1 MQRQATASARV
12 RLVAPIRAAIYARV
26 SSDQQAER
34 HTIDSQVEALLA
46 RAAADG
52 HEVTDEL
59 RFLDD
64 RRSGASLIRPGLE
77 RLRDLA
83 AMAAID
89 VVYVHAPDRLARS
102 YAHQAVLVEEFARAG
117 AEVVF
122 LNRPIGRTPED
133 TLLLQLQGMFAEYER
148 TRIAERSR
156 RGKRY
161 LAQAGSVSVLS
172 RAPYGYRYV
181 GREAG
186 GGTARFEVAETEAE
200 VVRRIFRW
208 VGEGRV
214 SLSAVCRRL
223 CEAGVPSPTGKARWG
238 RSTVWTLL
246 TNPAYV
252 GRALF
257 GKTASAPWRP
267 PLRPARGRAP
277 VPKRPSRRVPAAPE
291 HRVAIPT
298 PPLVDAALFEGVR
311 EQLDENRHRRR
322 QRMVGA
328 RYLLQGL
335 LVCQACGR
343 AFCGRWQR
351 CYPRPPAHGYHY
363 YRCTG
368 TERDRV
374 DGQRRCDA
382 RAIRVERLDEAVWR
396 EVCQLL
402 EDPARVMG
410 EYQRR
415 LQAVRTGPRRPELE
429 TVERQLAKLR
439 GGVGRLIDGY
449 AEGLISKAEFEPR
462 LAGLRRRVAGLEAEA
477 AALQDAAEQA
487 RSLQLVVGKLE
498 TFAALVQDRLDGTDW
513 ATRRDVIRTLVR
525 RVEIDGQHVRVVFR
539 VDPGPRDDPASRR
552 IVQHCP
558 GRDDT
563 ATTVARV
570 PLGHQVLVEGAEMLA
585 VRGAGGR
592 ALAPDPGVAHGKRRV
607 DHPPGRV
614 AQGVSV
620 DVAPAR
626 VQQLLVAEAVPA
638 DRQALQPGVGAQ
650 AVEAEQQPAPHL
662 VAVDRLAGCRGGEGV
677 GEADAQIR
685 LLEQVEQPCHRPAPT
700 EFDLERAQPRRLW
713 LRFERA
719 DHDRVPP
726 TRDKADARVAR
737 HPAIEPRQRG
747 RHLRPKRFRE
757 RPRLGG
763 QAEALVASA
772 PAHGEVGRQ
781 VLVRVAEAIGARH
794 PHLLAA

>member
-1 MQRQATASARV
+1 MQGQATAPARV

-52 HEVTDEL
+52 HEVAPEL

-64 RRSGASLIRPGLE
+64 RHSGASLIRPALE

-83 AMAAID
+83 AMGAID
-89 VVYVHAPDRLARS
+89 LIYVHAPDRLARS
-102 YAHQAVLVEEFARAG
+102 YAHQAVLVEEFGRAG
-117 AEVVF
+117 TEVAF
-122 LNRPIGRTPED
+122 LNRPIGQTPED

-156 RGKRY
+156 RGKRHR
-161 LAQAGSVSVLS
+161 AQAGSVSVLA

-186 GGTARFEVAETEAE
+186 GGAAYFEVAETEAE

-208 VGEGRV
+208 VGEERV

-223 CEAGVPSPTGKARWG
+223 FKAGVPSPTGKAQWG

-246 TNPAYV
+246 TSSAYV
-252 GRALF
+252 GQAVF

-277 VPKRPSRRVPAAPE
+277 IPKRPSRRVPAPPE
-291 HRVAIPT
+291 HHVAIPI
-298 PPLVDAALFEGVR
+298 PSLVDAALFEEVR
-311 EQLDENRHRRR
+311 EQLDENRRRRR
-322 QRMVGA
+322 QRVARA

-335 LVCQACGR
+335 LVCQGCGR
-343 AFCGRWQR
+343 AFCGVWQR
-351 CYPRPPAHGYHY
+351 NYPRPPAHGYSY

-368 TERDRV
+368 AVKDRV

-396 EVCQLL
+396 EVRQLL
-402 EDPARVMG
+402 EDPARVIG

-487 RSLQLVVGKLE
+487 RSLQLVIGKLE
-498 TFAALVQDRLDGTDW
+498 TFAALVQDRLDGADW
-513 ATRRDVIRTLVR
+513 MARRDIVRTLVR
-525 RVEIDGQHVRVVFR
+525 RVEIDDQHVRVVFR

-552 IVQHCP
+552 SLQHCP
-558 GRDDT
+558 GRDDP
-563 ATTVARV
+563 APAVADV
-570 PLGHQVLVEGAEMLA
+570 PLRGQVLVPGAEVLA
-585 VRGAGGR
+585 VGRAGVG
-592 ALAPDPGVAHGKRRV
+592 ALAPD
-607 DHPPGRV
+607 
-614 AQGVSV
+614 
-620 DVAPAR
+620 
-626 VQQLLVAEAVPA
+626 
-638 DRQALQPGVGAQ
+638 
-650 AVEAEQQPAPHL
+650 
-662 VAVDRLAGCRGGEGV
+662 
-677 GEADAQIR
+677 
-685 LLEQVEQPCHRPAPT
+685 
-700 EFDLERAQPRRLW
+700 
-713 LRFERA
+713 
-719 DHDRVPP
+719 
-726 TRDKADARVAR
+726 
-737 HPAIEPRQRG
+737 
-747 RHLRPKRFRE
+747 
-757 RPRLGG
+757 
-763 QAEALVASA
+763 
-772 PAHGEVGRQ
+772 
-781 VLVRVAEAIGARH
+781 
-794 PHLLAA
+794 